1 MNNSTTIQGDGKV
14 AYIPVVVNSK
24 QTMMEKILYTYGMRL
39 RGYSIGCQPIDG
51 FVAAD
56 DDVLQEYH
64 NILYYDRKLSDEDC
78 KNYDLDYLG
87 KRRLRT

>member
-1 MNNSTTIQGDGKV
+1 
-14 AYIPVVVNSK
+14 
-24 QTMMEKILYTYGMRL
+24 MEKILYTYGMRL
-39 RGYSIGCQPIDG
+39 RGYSSGCQPREG

-87 KRRLRT
+87 KRRLRE

>member
-14 AYIPVVVNSK
+14 VYIPVIVDSK
-24 QTMMEKILYTYGMRL
+24 QTMTEKILYTYGMRL
-39 RGYSIGCQPIDG
+39 RGYSIGCQPREG

-87 KRRLRT
+87 KRRLRE